1 MRNVF
6 TTVFA
11 VAGLAVLAAPAAAQA
26 PKLGYV
32 DSGRIIA
39 EAPGAKE
46 AQATFEKDMDRYRA
60 QLKSME
66 DSLKTMMSDYE
77 AKQVMLSPEAKKTRE
92 DAIREKQGAYQQR
105 ASQLEDQAN
114 RRQNELVEPIMRKIN
129 AVLMTIRK
137 EGGYSIIFDVSKG
150 GVVAADSA
158 YDLSAEV
165 LRRLNLAS
173 TAAAPAAPAPSA
185 PALGPR
191 SPVRK
196 P

>member
-11 VAGLAVLAAPAAAQA
+11 VAGLTMIAVPAAAQA
-26 PKLGYV
+26 PKLGFV

-60 QLKSME
+60 QLKGME
-66 DSLKTMMSDYE
+66 DSLKTLMSDYE

-92 DAIREKQGAYQQR
+92 DVIRQKQGAYQQR
-105 ASQLEDQAN
+105 AAQLEDQAN
-114 RRQNELVEPIMRKIN
+114 RRQGELVEPIMSKIN
-129 AVLMTIRK
+129 AVLMDLRK
-137 EGGYSIIFDVSKG
+137 EGGYAIIFDVSKG
-150 GVVAADSA
+150 GIVAADSA
-158 YDLSAEV
+158 LDLSAEV
-165 LRRLNLAS
+165 LKRLKATS
-173 TAAAPAAPAPSA
+173 TAAAPAPAPPA
-185 PALGPR
+185 PKP
-191 SPVRK
+191 PVKK